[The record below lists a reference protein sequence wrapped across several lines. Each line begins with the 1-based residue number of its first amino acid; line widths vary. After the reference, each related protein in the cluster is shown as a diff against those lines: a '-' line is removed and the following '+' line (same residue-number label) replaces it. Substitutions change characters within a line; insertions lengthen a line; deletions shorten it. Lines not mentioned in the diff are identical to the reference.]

1 MKLAPVKGHS
11 GWGRG
16 RPPPGKLVQT
26 LARKKVRTVLKWQD
40 KNLSYPWGPGIP
52 TEKANLCHQKHEL
65 TSIGEDVETGAPV
78 GCGGDL
84 SWGSCCEKLEIP
96 PEIKNITA
104 LRLNNRAKYL
114 SSGIKIRILKSYLHS
129 HAHWSTIHS
138 NQGMEAT

>member
-1 MKLAPVKGHS
+1 MKPAPVKGHS
-11 GWGRG
+11 GWARG

-84 SWGSCCEKLEIP
+84 SWGSCCEKQDGV
-96 PEIKNITA
+96 A
-104 LRLNNRAKYL
+104 LKSQNQNNRM
-114 SSGIKIRILKSYLHS
+114 IQQ
-129 HAHWSTIHS
+129 AHQRLQI
-138 NQGMEAT
+138 QGN

>member
-1 MKLAPVKGHS
+1 MKPAPVKGHS

-65 TSIGEDVETGAPV
+65 TSIGEDVERWEHLWAVVGTSAGAAAV
-78 GCGGDL
+78 
-84 SWGSCCEKLEIP
+84 
-96 PEIKNITA
+96 KN
-104 LRLNNRAKYL
+104 R
-114 SSGIKIRILKSYLHS
+114 
-129 HAHWSTIHS
+129 
-138 NQGMEAT
+138 MEWP